1 MTAIALLRCPHVDR
15 ICGSGTGHGNRLV
28 LRHFRRV
35 DSDTSPKTRKIAC
48 GDCML
53 TRSKIGLTTEED
65 EWALADDDSM
75 LTRTNIGLTIE
86 QDELKGFS
94 RTIAEI
100 EWLLLA
106 LVLVYLLA
114 GGPQDDGKLAIHV
127 ALFFFTAFV
136 LGLHYVHFYQIE
148 NRSKL
153 MFEIW
158 VMIVFITWVVWYTG
172 EINSPLL
179 NLYLLP
185 IIASALIFG
194 KLATA
199 IKVGVIIACFM
210 FLQYHPNSKTLLALP
225 FWGELLAIS
234 APIILVAYITT
245 MLAADIRYAVD
256 KIKQV
261 SDTDELTGVY
271 NMRAFSAML
280 HRAFRQAVRYGHTL
294 SVVMIDSDNLKQIN
308 DAHGHESGNRLLQHL
323 VRCIREQLR
332 GSDVMARFGGDEFIV
347 LLPETSNKGALE
359 MAERIRKAAESS
371 RFDVRTGHASITVS
385 LGVASYPEDGGNL
398 DVILDKA
405 DKAMY
410 RAKQRGRNQVIAYTE
425 EDLA

>member
-1 MTAIALLRCPHVDR
+1 
-15 ICGSGTGHGNRLV
+15 
-28 LRHFRRV
+28 
-35 DSDTSPKTRKIAC
+35 
-48 GDCML
+48 
-53 TRSKIGLTTEED
+53 
-65 EWALADDDSM
+65 M

-100 EWLLLA
+100 EWLLLG

-114 GGPQDDGKLAIHV
+114 GGPPDEGRVAIHT
-127 ALFFFTAFV
+127 ALFFFAAFI
-136 LGLHYVHFYQIE
+136 LGLHYVHFYKLE

-153 MFEIW
+153 MFETW
-158 VMIVFITWVVWYTG
+158 VMIVFITWVVWFTG
-172 EINSPLL
+172 QINSPLL

-194 KLATA
+194 KLSTA
-199 IKVGVIIACFM
+199 IKVGAIIACFM
-210 FLQYHPNSKTLLALP
+210 FFAYNPKSKTLLTLP
-225 FWGELLAIS
+225 FWGEILAIS
-234 APIILVAYITT
+234 APMILVAYITT
-245 MLAADIRYAVD
+245 MLSADIRFAVD

-261 SDTDELTGVY
+261 SDTDELTGIY
-271 NMRAFSAML
+271 NMRAFSSML
-280 HRAFRQAVRYGHTL
+280 QRAFRQAVRYGHAL

-308 DAHGHESGNRLLQHL
+308 DAHGHESGNRLLQHV

-359 MAERIRKAAESS
+359 MAERIRKAVEIS
-371 RFDVRTGHASITVS
+371 RFDVRTGDTNITVS
-385 LGVASYPEDGGNL
+385 LGVASYPDDGGNL

-410 RAKQRGRNQVIAYTE
+410 RAKQRGRNRVIAYTE
-425 EDLA
+425 DDAV

>member
-1 MTAIALLRCPHVDR
+1 VLEPRGMPNASPRRGIPCIARR
-15 ICGSGTGHGNRLV
+15 TGPAYRWNWERKPFRLV
-28 LRHFRRV
+28 AFFIVVATISSAREGLP
-35 DSDTSPKTRKIAC
+35 DSF
-48 GDCML
+48 
-53 TRSKIGLTTEED
+53 
-65 EWALADDDSM
+65 M

-100 EWLLLA
+100 EWLLVV

-114 GGPQDDGKLAIHV
+114 GATGEVGNIAV
-127 ALFFFTAFV
+127 SMALFFFGAFV
-136 LGLHYVHFYQIE
+136 LGLHYLNFNKLE
-148 NRSKL
+148 SRPKL
-153 MFEIW
+153 MIETWI
-158 VMIVFITWVVWYTG
+158 MIIFITWVVWYTG
-172 EINSPLL
+172 KIQSPLL

-194 KLATA
+194 KLTTA
-199 IKVGVIIACFM
+199 IQMVAIIGCFM
-210 FLQYHPNSKTLLALP
+210 FFSYDPRAKPIMSLVY
-225 FWGELLAIS
+225 WGELMALS
-234 APIILVAYITT
+234 APVILVAYITT

-261 SDTDELTGVY
+261 SDTDDLTGLY
-271 NMRAFSAML
+271 NMRAFSSML
-280 HRAFRQAVRYGHTL
+280 QRAFKQSVRYGHAM

-308 DAHGHESGNRLLQHL
+308 DKHGHDAGNRLLQHL

-347 LLPETSNKGALE
+347 LLSETNNKGAQE
-359 MAERIRKAAESS
+359 MAERIRKAIEVS
-371 RFDVRTGHASITVS
+371 RFDIRGGDTNVTAS

-398 DVILDKA
+398 EVILDKA

-410 RAKQRGRNQVIAYTE
+410 RAKQKGRNKVVAYIDE
-425 EDLA
+425 AADAVPA

>member
-1 MTAIALLRCPHVDR
+1 
-15 ICGSGTGHGNRLV
+15 
-28 LRHFRRV
+28 
-35 DSDTSPKTRKIAC
+35 
-48 GDCML
+48 
-53 TRSKIGLTTEED
+53 
-65 EWALADDDSM
+65 M
-75 LTRTNIGLTIE
+75 LTRTNIGLTIV

-114 GGPQDDGKLAIHV
+114 GGPPDEGKIAIHT
-127 ALFFFTAFV
+127 ALFFFTAFI
-136 LGLHYVHFYQIE
+136 LGLHYVHFYKLE
-148 NRSKL
+148 NRLKL
-153 MFEIW
+153 MFETW

-172 EINSPLL
+172 QIDSPLL

-194 KLATA
+194 KLPTA
-199 IKVGVIIACFM
+199 IKVGAIIACLM
-210 FLQYHPNSKTLLALP
+210 FFSYHPKSKTLLALP
-225 FWGELLAIS
+225 FWGELLVIS
-234 APIILVAYITT
+234 APMILVAYITT
-245 MLAADIRYAVD
+245 MLAADIRHAVD
-256 KIKQV
+256 KLKQV
-261 SDTDELTGVY
+261 SDTDDLTGTY
-271 NMRAFSAML
+271 NMRAFSSML
-280 HRAFRQAVRYGHTL
+280 QRAFRQAVRYGHAL

-308 DAHGHESGNRLLQHL
+308 DAHGHESGNRLLQHV

-347 LLPETSNKGALE
+347 LLPETNNKGALE
-359 MAERIRKAAESS
+359 MAERIRKAVEIS
-371 RFDVRTGHASITVS
+371 RFDVRSGDTNITVS

-410 RAKQRGRNQVIAYTE
+410 RAKQGGRNRVIAYTE
-425 EDLA
+425 DNAV

>member
-1 MTAIALLRCPHVDR
+1 
-15 ICGSGTGHGNRLV
+15 
-28 LRHFRRV
+28 
-35 DSDTSPKTRKIAC
+35 
-48 GDCML
+48 
-53 TRSKIGLTTEED
+53 
-65 EWALADDDSM
+65 M

-100 EWLLLA
+100 EWLLLS
-106 LVLVYLLA
+106 LVMVYLLA
-114 GGPQDDGKLAIHV
+114 VGPPYEGRIAIHA
-127 ALFFFTAFV
+127 ALFFFAAFI
-136 LGLHYVHFYQIE
+136 LGLHYVHFYRLE
-148 NRSKL
+148 NRTKL
-153 MFEIW
+153 MFENS
-158 VMIVFITWVVWYTG
+158 VMIVFITWVVWFTG
-172 EINSPLL
+172 QINSPLL

-194 KLATA
+194 KLPTA
-199 IKVGVIIACFM
+199 IKVSVIIACFM
-210 FLQYHPNSKTLLALP
+210 FFSYDPKSKTLLTLP
-225 FWGELLAIS
+225 FWGELMAIA
-234 APIILVAYITT
+234 APMILVAYITT

-261 SDTDELTGVY
+261 SDTDELTGIY
-271 NMRAFSAML
+271 NMRAFSSML
-280 HRAFRQAVRYGHTL
+280 QRAFRQSVRYGHAL

-308 DAHGHESGNRLLQHL
+308 DTYGHESGNRLLQHL

-359 MAERIRKAAESS
+359 MAERIRKAIEVS
-371 RFDVRTGHASITVS
+371 RFDVRSGDTNITVS
-385 LGVASYPEDGGNL
+385 LGIASYPEDGGNL

-410 RAKQRGRNQVIAYTE
+410 RAKQRGRNRVIAYA
-425 EDLA
+425 EDEAA

>member
-1 MTAIALLRCPHVDR
+1 
-15 ICGSGTGHGNRLV
+15 
-28 LRHFRRV
+28 
-35 DSDTSPKTRKIAC
+35 
-48 GDCML
+48 
-53 TRSKIGLTTEED
+53 
-65 EWALADDDSM
+65 M
-75 LTRTNIGLTIE
+75 LTRTNFGLTIE

-114 GGPQDDGKLAIHV
+114 VEPPYEGRIAIHT
-127 ALFFFTAFV
+127 ALFFFTAFI
-136 LGLHYVHFYQIE
+136 LGLHYVHFYKLE
-148 NRSKL
+148 RRAKL
-153 MFEIW
+153 MVETW

-172 EINSPLL
+172 KISSPLL

-194 KLATA
+194 KLPTV
-199 IKVGVIIACFM
+199 IKVGSIIACFM
-210 FLQYHPNSKTLLALP
+210 FFSYNPQSKTLLALP

-234 APIILVAYITT
+234 SPMILVAYITT
-245 MLAADIRYAVD
+245 MLSADIRFAVD

-261 SDTDELTGVY
+261 SDTDELTGTY
-271 NMRAFSAML
+271 NMRAFSLML
-280 HRAFRQAVRYGHTL
+280 QRAFRQAVRYGHPL

-308 DAHGHESGNRLLQHL
+308 DTHGHESGNRLLQHL

-332 GSDVMARFGGDEFIV
+332 GSDVMARFGGDEFIL
-347 LLPETSNKGALE
+347 LLPETSNKGAME
-359 MAERIRKAAESS
+359 MAERIRKAIETS
-371 RFDVRTGHASITVS
+371 RFDVRAGDTNVTVS

-398 DVILDKA
+398 EIILDKA

-410 RAKQRGRNQVIAYTE
+410 RAKQRGRNRVVAYTDDE
-425 EDLA
+425 PA

>member
-1 MTAIALLRCPHVDR
+1 
-15 ICGSGTGHGNRLV
+15 
-28 LRHFRRV
+28 
-35 DSDTSPKTRKIAC
+35 
-48 GDCML
+48 
-53 TRSKIGLTTEED
+53 
-65 EWALADDDSM
+65 M

-100 EWLLLA
+100 EWLLLG

-114 GGPQDDGKLAIHV
+114 GGPRDESRVAIHA
-127 ALFFFTAFV
+127 ALFFFTAFI
-136 LGLHYVHFYQIE
+136 LGLHYVHFYKLE

-153 MFEIW
+153 MFETW
-158 VMIVFITWVVWYTG
+158 VMIVFITWVVWFTG
-172 EINSPLL
+172 QINSPLL

-194 KLATA
+194 KLPTA
-199 IKVGVIIACFM
+199 IKVGAIIACFM
-210 FLQYHPNSKTLLALP
+210 FFSYDSKSKTLLTLP

-234 APIILVAYITT
+234 GPMILVAYITT

-261 SDTDELTGVY
+261 SDTDELTGTY
-271 NMRAFSAML
+271 NMRAFSSML
-280 HRAFRQAVRYGHTL
+280 QRAFRQAVRYGHAL
-294 SVVMIDSDNLKQIN
+294 SVVMIDSDNLKQVN
-308 DAHGHESGNRLLQHL
+308 DNHGHESGNRLLQHL
-323 VRCIREQLR
+323 VRCIHEQLR

-359 MAERIRKAAESS
+359 MAERIRKAVETS
-371 RFDVRTGHASITVS
+371 RFDVRSGDTNITVS

-410 RAKQRGRNQVIAYTE
+410 RAKRRGRNRVVAYI
-425 EDLA
+425 EDEAA